1 LVKTAMRSTRVVMLD
16 VLAEEMFEAAGFHI
30 RTVSQFAAYGAD
42 RTFRVGVRDRRVD
55 DVIG

>member
-1 LVKTAMRSTRVVMLD
+1 MLD